1 MEIKFTN
8 LTIVTYYE
16 DGGLIY
22 LPNFMRTYIDNLN
35 DYDTKIAD
43 EIIYVTEDYVA
54 YADAKLEFT
63 PESKQGK
70 ERFKYNQEYMKGNT
84 HYPNVFC
91 AVEVSNIRRKEYF
104 DNPDPIEGTEK
115 IAAGIKMVQQYND
128 YVDYCEDD
136 VKKGD
141 MFRPNWV

>member
-54 YADAKLEFT
+54 YADAKL
-63 PESKQGK
+63 
-70 ERFKYNQEYMKGNT
+70 
-84 HYPNVFC
+84 
-91 AVEVSNIRRKEYF
+91 
-104 DNPDPIEGTEK
+104 
-115 IAAGIKMVQQYND
+115 
-128 YVDYCEDD
+128 
-136 VKKGD
+136 
-141 MFRPNWV
+141 